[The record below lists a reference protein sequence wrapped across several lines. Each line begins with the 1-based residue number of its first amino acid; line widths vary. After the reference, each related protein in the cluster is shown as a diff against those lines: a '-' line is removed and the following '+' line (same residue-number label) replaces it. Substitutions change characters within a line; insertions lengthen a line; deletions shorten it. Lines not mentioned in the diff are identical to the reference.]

1 MGTMRKQKQLE
12 ALFMK
17 ILEQVRASMGQ
28 VTGGGE
34 KLGISPQSQ
43 AASRVQIPMTRSC
56 ELRESFNPKCFIVLH
71 PSKPQGESLFRI

>member
-1 MGTMRKQKQLE
+1 MSTIRKQKQLE

-28 VTGGGE
+28 VMGGGE

-43 AASRVQIPMTRSC
+43 VASSVQIPMTRSC
-56 ELRESFNPKCFIVLH
+56 ELCESFNPKCFIVLH
-71 PSKPQGESLFRI
+71 PLKPQGESLFRI